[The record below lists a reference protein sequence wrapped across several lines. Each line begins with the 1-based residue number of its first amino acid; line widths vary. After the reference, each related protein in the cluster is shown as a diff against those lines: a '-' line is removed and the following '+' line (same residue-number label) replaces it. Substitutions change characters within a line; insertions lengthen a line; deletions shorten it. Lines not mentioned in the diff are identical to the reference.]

1 MSTIE
6 KIAVYDARI
15 IQESPKY
22 AVQKG
27 ALSVSVS
34 PFNAISASSNQQT
47 YQILV
52 PSLNVFVDRKVDL
65 QTGVHVA
72 MEAVPSQYS
81 TKSTS
86 FAGAAGSV
94 KSVTTTIVPLPQSP
108 QSNAQ
113 AIIDLNQITGAGSL
127 DLTQIN
133 ANSTLTLSAGA
144 AFVLSNCTV
153 TASNGATTLVL
164 TFPAAGTA
172 TNGLDFRAATS
183 TAANIRSLLVGASI
197 QGTGTA
203 YPNKILTATWASAT
217 TVSVTITTA
226 LTAAATGGDYVISAA
241 SDVTYSLNRFEVFS
255 AHNQT
260 GVQVAASEYGR
271 CYITLPWDVA
281 TFGSY
286 SAVGTACTLAT
297 ASGFIATPQYQSTP
311 VDIQPSREVIV
322 GSTRG
327 FGVNSGYLLPQGSFS
342 GCTGPSDLN
351 WYQPVGSAADMSLSM
366 FPVQSL
372 LTNMTASINDCSVT
386 TNGDT
391 LKEQL
396 LLSQTRQA
404 LNQRTTPSK
413 FDVYAYSID
422 DVRNA
427 NGATRGYGDA
437 KDSDIP
443 NGAWQVE
450 FVNPSTGLVLPRFG
464 SYVSG
469 GVTVFVINYV
479 PAFIPLG
486 STLVGKVINGVTI
499 TASPMETPLPVM
511 FRFFTSEP
519 LILSPFLYQDSK
531 EMTEVGLY
539 GCTNIAL
546 TMNLQTAGPSL
557 GFDTTAKTPGMK
569 YYVDRLQN
577 LYPTNASIVRST
589 GLHAL
594 YSKIALQNPNSN
606 ASSNT
611 GPFISPRLL
620 VTFLTPP
627 PDVTLPLVSTV
638 PYMEFPRY
646 FSPVTVNTQNGIVD
660 VSSNTI
666 TLSSIPDF
674 LAIFVKPNVRGQ
686 TQQESYIP
694 IRRIGVT
701 FDNYSNL
708 CSNFAQEDLYACS
721 VAAGLDMDY
730 HQFRGYANA
739 AYPTELPI
747 ASVSGSSILD
757 IRDVASVTQL
767 TGGPL
772 LLRMGQDIPLSP
784 GLAPGTL
791 GNFSVQLNIQLDNTK
806 GFFNHLSSLTA
817 TNNAT
822 IIIMAVNS
830 GFFET
835 VRGQSA
841 VRKTILNSVDVESAS
856 VQAGITSSHLRRL
869 VGANYGT
876 IGSGDMADAINPQMA
891 MGSGYVD
898 DQIAEKQAREAERE
912 AARNPTKRSNYS
924 VQ

>member
-52 PSLNVFVDRKVDL
+52 PSLNVFVDRKIDL

-86 FAGAAGSV
+86 FAVAAGGV
-94 KSVTTTIVPLPQSP
+94 KSVTTAIVPVPQAP
-108 QSNAQ
+108 TSNAQ
-113 AIIDLNQITGAGSL
+113 AIVDLNQITGAGSI
-127 DLTQIN
+127 DVTQIG
-133 ANSTLTLSAGA
+133 ANSTLTFAAGA
-144 AFVLSNCTV
+144 AFVLSNCV
-153 TASNGATTLVL
+153 ITANNGATTLVL
-164 TFPAAGTA
+164 TFPAVGTA
-172 TNGLDFRAATS
+172 TNGLDFRAAS
-183 TAANIRSLLVGASI
+183 ASAPNIRSLLIGASI

-203 YPNKILTATWASAT
+203 YPNRILTANWT
-217 TVSVTITTA
+217 TANTVTVTMTTA
-226 LTAAATGGDYVISAA
+226 LSAAATGGDYVIS
-241 SDVTYSLNRFEVFS
+241 STVDVSYPLQRFELFS
-255 AHNQT
+255 SHNQT
-260 GVQVAASEYGR
+260 GVQVANSQMGR

-286 SAVGTACTLAT
+286 SAVGAATLAT
-297 ASGFIATPQYQSTP
+297 ASGFIATPQLVSQVGS
-311 VDIQPSREVIV
+311 IQPAREVVV
-322 GSTRG
+322 GTTRG
-327 FGVNSGYLLPQGSFS
+327 YGVNSGFLLPQGSFS

-372 LTNMTASINDCSVT
+372 CTNMTASINDCSVT

-391 LKEQL
+391 LKEQI
-396 LLSQTRQA
+396 LLSQTRNA
-404 LNQRTTPSK
+404 LSQRTTPSK
-413 FDVYAYSID
+413 FDVFAYSID

-427 NGATRGYGDA
+427 NGATRVYGDA
-437 KDSDIP
+437 KDNDIP

-450 FVNPSTGLVLPRFG
+450 FVNPLTGQPLPRFG
-464 SYVSG
+464 SYVAS

-486 STLVGKVINGVTI
+486 STLVGKVIDGVTI
-499 TASPMETPLPVM
+499 TASPMETALPVM
-511 FRFFTSEP
+511 FRFYTSEP
-519 LILSPFLYQDSK
+519 LILSPFLWQDSK

-546 TMNLQTAGPSL
+546 TMNLQTAGPAL
-557 GFDTTAKTPGMK
+557 GFDTTAKTPGTK
-569 YYVDRLQN
+569 YFVDRLQN
-577 LYPTNASIVRST
+577 LYPTNAAIVRST

-594 YSKIALQNPNSN
+594 YSKIALQNPTTN

-646 FSPVTVNTQNGIVD
+646 FSPVTVSTQNGIVD
-660 VSSNTI
+660 VASNTI
-666 TLSSIPDF
+666 TLSSIPDY

-721 VAAGLDMDY
+721 VAAGLDMDW
-730 HQFRGYANA
+730 HQFRGYATA
-739 AYPTELPI
+739 AYPTDLPA

-757 IRDVASVTQL
+757 IRNVGSTTQL
-767 TGGPL
+767 SGGPL

-806 GFFNHLSSLTA
+806 GFFNHLPALSA

-856 VQAGITSSHLRRL
+856 VQAGITSAHLRRL

-876 IGSGDMADAINPQMA
+876 AGSAEVSDAVNAQDAFGKGDGDHEQMREPI
-891 MGSGYVD
+891 SFK
-898 DQIAEKQAREAERE
+898 KQDM
-912 AARNPTKRSNYS
+912 KKSYS
-924 VQ
+924 VA

>member
-113 AIIDLNQITGAGSL
+113 AVIDLNQITGAGSL

-144 AFVLSNCTV
+144 GFILSNCTAPGAV
-153 TASNGATTLVL
+153 LGATTLTL

-172 TNGLDFRAATS
+172 TDGLDFRAATA
-183 TAANIRSLLVGASI
+183 TAPNIRNLLIGASI
-197 QGTGTA
+197 QGTGTV
-203 YPNKILTATWASAT
+203 YPNRILTATWASAT

-226 LTAAATGGDYVISAA
+226 LTANTAGAYVISAG

-286 SAVGTACTLAT
+286 WQVGTACTLAT

-311 VDIQPSREVIV
+311 VNIQPSREVIV

-450 FVNPSTGLVLPRFG
+450 FVNPSTGTVLPRFG

-730 HQFRGYANA
+730 LQFRGYANA
-739 AYPTELPI
+739 AYPTELPL

-806 GFFNHLSSLTA
+806 GFFNHLSALTA

-869 VGANYGT
+869 VGANYGS
-876 IGSGDMADAINPQMA
+876 IASADMADGVNHQLAFSGNESEEEKKAMMNEPKKSNGGRYQMA
-891 MGSGYVD
+891 
-898 DQIAEKQAREAERE
+898 
-912 AARNPTKRSNYS
+912 
-924 VQ
+924 